1 MLTTRCM
8 SANVRRLGV
17 DWRYDCSSIR
27 NTISRDDRM
36 KRWLVPIMVIMLAAC
51 QTIPEPRGFA
61 ERQVSLL
68 EAAGFE
74 RVGENYELGLQDRL
88 LFEVDRSEILPE
100 MVGQLSNLATSF
112 STVGIFGARIEG
124 HADSTGAVDHNARLS
139 QRRADAVKAVLI
151 ASGLRAGRI
160 ESIGM
165 GESDPINGNDTQE
178 GRAQNRRVVLMVR
191 PADLEPY

>member
-1 MLTTRCM
+1 
-8 SANVRRLGV
+8 
-17 DWRYDCSSIR
+17 
-27 NTISRDDRM
+27 M
-36 KRWLVPIMVIMLAAC
+36 KRWLVPIMVIMLTAC

-88 LFEVDRSEILPE
+88 LFEVDRSEVLPA
-100 MVGQLSNLATSF
+100 MAGQLSNLARSF
-112 STVGIFGARIEG
+112 STVGIIGARIEG
-124 HADSTGAVDHNARLS
+124 HADSTGAADHNARLS

-151 ASGLRAGRI
+151 ASGLQAARI
-160 ESIGM
+160 ESIGL

-191 PADLEPY
+191 PSDLEPY